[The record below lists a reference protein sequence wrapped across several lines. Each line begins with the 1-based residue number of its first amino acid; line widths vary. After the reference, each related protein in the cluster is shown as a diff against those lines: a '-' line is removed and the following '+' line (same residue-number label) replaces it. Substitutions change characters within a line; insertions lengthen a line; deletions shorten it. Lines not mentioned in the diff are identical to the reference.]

1 MVAQIEDQSAKPKR
15 IPKAERLLLI
25 EHARRTV
32 GQVGFYVAADM
43 LGVNHWTLRKWS
55 ERYQWQDIPKHAQA
69 LDASKLSKSA
79 SAHDETL
86 GKINKSAHF
95 HYGVAALKAGMTAS
109 ELTGDQLMERNTAMA
124 FNQNTQAADRAFGWT
139 ASRTAGPTVQIANVV
154 MPTPEEKA
162 ERQAMF
168 AKLEEITKRLA
179 APQT

>member
-1 MVAQIEDQSAKPKR
+1 MSDQ
-15 IPKAERLLLI
+15 RLALL
-25 EHARRTV
+25 EHCRRTV
-32 GQVGFYVAADM
+32 AQVGFNVASEM
-43 LGVNHWTLRKWS
+43 TGVNVCTLYKWS
-55 ERYQWQDIPKHAQA
+55 KRYDWSAVPKHAQA

-86 GKINKSAHF
+86 DKINKSAHF

-139 ASRTAGPTVQIANVV
+139 AQRTAGPTVQIANVV

-168 AKLEEITKRLA
+168 AKLEEITRRLA
-179 APQT
+179 APAAE